1 MADVGILLLFKK
13 IKSCYHQDIV
23 ALPVYIDDSDV
34 AILKS
39 LMEDGRKSFRAISR
53 EIKISTPTVK
63 ARYERLVNMGLLK
76 SVKPEI
82 DLSKIDS
89 HRKRQ
94 FFSEENI
101 KQLSKQNKH
110 FHVKVENL
118 RVKMLCEYCGGP
130 INSKPKVLEFANF
143 QRFFCCIGCKNNYRE
158 KHAGRIESIVEHYRE
173 MKNDAKKLLQ

>member
-1 MADVGILLLFKK
+1 
-13 IKSCYHQDIV
+13 
-23 ALPVYIDDSDV
+23 LPVDLDDTDV

-39 LMEDGRKSFRAISR
+39 LMQDGRKSFRGISR
-53 EIKISTPTVK
+53 EIKVSTPTVK

-101 KQLSKQNKH
+101 KQLSNQNKH

-118 RVKMLCEYCGGP
+118 RVKMLCEYCGGS

-158 KHAGRIESIVEHYRE
+158 KHAGRIQSIVEHYRE
-173 MKNDAKKLLQ
+173 MKNDAKKLLH